1 MNYFELYPGDYLWDT
16 GRPLIAYRAWRVPE
30 TAAGLLRY
38 SAAFACRLERS
49 IYHCLRY
56 YSG

>member
-16 GRPLIAYRAWRVPE
+16 
-30 TAAGLLRY
+30 AGLSLIEHGAYLKLLLDYYMY

-49 IYHCLRY
+49 IYHRLRY